1 MFNCYF
7 LWFMFSMFNSLLYFA
22 TLSVLQGA
30 PVFIWPAFTAT
41 AKSAIVVSSVSPDLC
56 EIIVLYP
63 FSFALFIVSN
73 VSVNVPIWF
82 GFISIA
88 FAIFSFIPLSNLFIF
103 VTNRSSPTSWI
114 LSPKSLVIFFQ
125 LSQSSSA
132 NHWYYWIFIA

>member
-1 MFNCYF
+1 
-7 LWFMFSMFNSLLYFA
+7 MFSMFNSLLYFA

-73 VSVNVPIWF
+73 VSVNVPI
-82 GFISIA
+82 
-88 FAIFSFIPLSNLFIF
+88 
-103 VTNRSSPTSWI
+103 
-114 LSPKSLVIFFQ
+114 
-125 LSQSSSA
+125 
-132 NHWYYWIFIA
+132 